1 MGIRE
6 EHYIIICGNPPP
18 DYALAVFTVT
28 IKLTMHVVAIVLALR
43 TRNIE
48 VDAVNDAKETQAIVY
63 TSTVLILAILVFSLT
78 LEGYPNA
85 YGIALGTCV
94 YLGCLMFLGFTFI
107 PKASSIGI

>member
-6 EHYIIICGNPPP
+6 EHFIIICGNPLP
-18 DYALAVFTVT
+18 DYVLAGFALI

-43 TRNIE
+43 TRKIQ

-63 TSTVLILAILVFSLT
+63 TSTVLILAFLVFNFT

-85 YGIALGTCV
+85 YGIGVGTCI
-94 YLGCLMFLGFTFI
+94 YLECMTFLGFTFI
-107 PKASSIGI
+107 PKVIE